1 MKLMYTAIA
10 TTSGGGREGH
20 AETSD
25 GKISLDLSYPSE
37 LGGSG
42 KGTNPEQLVA
52 LGYSACFGNAL
63 ALVARRRHFDPAKA
77 STTCQTHLHATDDG
91 YALTF
96 EIIVDLPGVPRDQA
110 EAVVAEAHALCPYS
124 RAFAHG
130 AQSTARLKD

>member
-1 MKLMYTAIA
+1 MYTAIA

-25 GKISLDLSYPSE
+25 GKVSLDLSYPSE

-42 KGTNPEQLVA
+42 NGTNPEQLVA
-52 LGYSACFGNAL
+52 LGYSACFSNAL
-63 ALVARRRHFDPAKA
+63 ALVARRRHLDATQA
-77 STTCQTHLHATDDG
+77 STTCKAHLHSTEDG

-96 EIIVDLPGVPRDQA
+96 EIVVDLPAIPREQA
-110 EAVVAEAHALCPYS
+110 EEVVAEAHALCPYS

-130 AQSTARLKD
+130 AQSTARLND